1 MTKNSVCAAAGLLA
15 CGLAISA
22 QAGEKQQFSSIVF
35 GNQINETKLQLERA
49 NAYETFAADEVVVS
63 IDLPESHPLQNLSG
77 KCAGVGEKVDGN
89 GKMGGH
95 CAYSNPKGGKFA
107 LSFVVDAGLKPEWD
121 GSFEMTG
128 IEGNAVG
135 WKASCKWGKT
145 VGFSGE
151 RYVQR
156 WSCAAEKP

>member
-1 MTKNSVCAAAGLLA
+1 MAKNSVCAVAGVLA

-35 GNQINETKLQLERA
+35 GKAINETKLQLEGA
-49 NAYETFAADEVVVS
+49 NTYGTFAVDEVVVS

-77 KCAGVGEKVDGN
+77 KCAGVVEKVGGN
-89 GKMGGH
+89 SKVGGH
-95 CAYSNPKGGKFA
+95 CAYSNPNGGKFG
-107 LSFVVDAGLKPEWD
+107 LSFVVDPSLKPGWD

-128 IEGNAVG
+128 IEGNSAG

-145 VGFSGE
+145 VNFSGE

-156 WSCAAEKP
+156 WACAAEKP